1 MTNFALIS
9 TYPKEVTYFE
19 MTQNGIKRR
28 KDLEIAKNHDTF
40 ALYPKEVTKIVGTGR
55 QDDFVSFD

>member
-28 KDLEIAKNHDTF
+28 KNLKIAKNHDTF
-40 ALYPKEVTKIVGTGR
+40 ALYAKEVTKIHSRNRPT
-55 QDDFVSFD
+55 FLL